1 MRVFCVCMVSWT
13 LYGPPSSSS
22 SHGLYPRGLH
32 FLHKGWLSL
41 SEEGLSPEDLLIYFR
56 ILSTDVVSF
65 RYKPWLVLVH
75 YLSHPWKSFSS
86 LGWVLPLLPTAPFPR
101 HTMAPPPP
109 AFRPTTP
116 LCATGSP
123 CLHLPA
129 FQSPFTTVA
138 SAILHDSWW
147 HCRSCSELPGL
158 SASLWKS

>member
-86 LGWVLPLLPTAPFPR
+86 LGWVLPLLPTAPFPC
-101 HTMAPPPP
+101 HPMAPSPP